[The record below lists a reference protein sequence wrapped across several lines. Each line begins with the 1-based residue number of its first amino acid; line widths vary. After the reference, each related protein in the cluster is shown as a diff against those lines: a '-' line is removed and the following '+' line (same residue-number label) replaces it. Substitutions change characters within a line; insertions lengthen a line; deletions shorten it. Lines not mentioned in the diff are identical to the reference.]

1 MTEEEINVRIIEL
14 EALIAPLATEL
25 TILKRRRA
33 GIKAG
38 KHSVVTRRKLNEARN
53 SRIWREAE
61 ERQDDKYRRNGGL
74 IQSIAKKEDLSRQ
87 TIRNILLRK
96 IND

>member
-1 MTEEEINVRIIEL
+1 MTEEEINARIIEL
-14 EALIAPLATEL
+14 ETLIAPLAGEL
-25 TILKRRRA
+25 TTLKRRRA
-33 GIKAG
+33 GVQAG
-38 KHSVVTRRKLNEARN
+38 KISVVARRKLNEARN
-53 SRIWREAE
+53 SRIRREAE

-74 IQSIAKKEDLSRQ
+74 IQSIAEKEGLSRQ